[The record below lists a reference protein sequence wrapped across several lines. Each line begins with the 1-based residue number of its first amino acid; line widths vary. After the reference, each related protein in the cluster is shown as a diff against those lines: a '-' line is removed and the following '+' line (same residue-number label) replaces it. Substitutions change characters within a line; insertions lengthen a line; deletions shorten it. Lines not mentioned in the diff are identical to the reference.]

1 MAFNKQAQT
10 LAVEAV
16 AGVLTGARLT
26 QATSGS
32 TRYLA
37 ALTAVPSGAD
47 PSTIS
52 EGAGTSLR
60 PPIVWSATN
69 LGATPVEV
77 SNNGDIYIGPFSAN
91 YTITHI
97 ALVTTSSTITT
108 GTVLSVVA
116 ITSRNVTNGDRLRFA
131 SGTVKVTTT

>member
-1 MAFNKQAQT
+1 MAYKKQAQT
-10 LAVEAV
+10 LSVEAV

-26 QATSGS
+26 QATAGS

-37 ALTAVPSGAD
+37 ALTAAPSGED
-47 PSTIS
+47 PTTIT
-52 EGAGTSLR
+52 EGAGSNLR

-69 LGATPVEV
+69 LGAAPVEV
-77 SNNGDIYIGPFSAN
+77 ANNGDIYIGPFSAN

-97 ALVTTSSTITT
+97 ALVTTAGTITT
-108 GTVLSVVA
+108 GTVLSVVT
-116 ITSRNVTNGDRLRFA
+116 ITSRSVTNGDRLRFA